1 MLSQFNEE
9 SYLSVKKNVS
19 FFLYPDNSIKVYIK
33 KGSIKKNKTLTL
45 KQEGWEVIK
54 RINGKKNT
62 RSLYDEIKTDYN
74 LEYPSFVN
82 FLKNCIEKEILDFSD
97 YPHSISTKIIGD
109 GKSYFPSRVNIEI
122 TDKCNLKC
130 EYCYVSSS
138 PYNKNVMKYEKVVEL
153 FDILEKNGV
162 NTIQLTGGEPLIHPD
177 IDKILNLATTKFD
190 VIALL
195 SNGVYF
201 PDKVMK
207 IIECNPDKIA
217 VQISIDGSN
226 EDINFKVRQVK
237 NSFNKTIQTL
247 EKLLSIN
254 AILRVVVVITP
265 NNALDVDDCCRMLRE
280 LGIKE
285 IGLSIAEESG
295 AAGMIEYPNKQ
306 IQGLYHYIKSTYG
319 EYFLEVNKKYYDI
332 ISSVKN
338 ITEIGIEET
347 PRNCGAGY
355 RSVAIDPNGNVKPC
369 LLVSDKVKFIGNIFN
384 DNYLHMFN
392 ESDVSKVYRKFNFSS
407 LEETECNDCDY
418 KYYCGS
424 CLSKIF
430 FANVKRKSDKKDL
443 CFYAKYLEMDKVFD
457 FS

>member
-1 MLSQFNEE
+1 MSSQFNEQ
-9 SYLSVKKNVS
+9 SYLNVKRNVS
-19 FFLYPDNSIKVYIK
+19 FFLYPNSSIKVHIK
-33 KGSIKKNKTLTL
+33 KGSIKKNKSLDL
-45 KQEGWEVIK
+45 KKDGWEVIK
-54 RINGKKNT
+54 KINGEKNA
-62 RSLYDEIKTDYN
+62 RSLYDELKTNYN
-74 LEYPSFVN
+74 LEYSSFCK
-82 FLKNCIEKEILDFSD
+82 FLENCIEKEILDFSD
-97 YPHSISTKIIGD
+97 YPQSIPAKIVGD
-109 GKSYFPSRVNIEI
+109 GKSYFPSRANIEI

-138 PYNKNVMKYEKVVEL
+138 PYNNNVMRYEKVAEL
-153 FDILEKNGV
+153 FEILEKNGV

-177 IDKILNLATTKFD
+177 IEKILNLATTKFD

-201 PDKVMK
+201 PDKILN
-207 IIECNPDKIA
+207 IIESNLDKIA

-226 EDINFKVRQVK
+226 EDINFKVRQIK
-237 NSFNKTIQTL
+237 NTYNKSVQAL
-247 EKLLSIN
+247 KKLLSIN
-254 AILRVVVVITP
+254 AILRVVIVVTP
-265 NNALDVDDCCRMLRE
+265 NNALDIDDCCKMLKE

-295 AAGMIEYPNKQ
+295 AAGSIEYPNKE

-355 RSVAIDPNGNVKPC
+355 RSIAIDPNGNVRPC
-369 LLVSDKVKFIGNIFN
+369 LLVSNKVKFLGNIFE
-384 DNYLHMFN
+384 DNYLQMFN
-392 ESDVSKVYRKFNFSS
+392 DSTVSNIYRKFNFSS
-407 LEETECNDCDY
+407 MEESKCESCDY
-418 KYYCGS
+418 RYYCGS
-424 CLSKIF
+424 CMSKIF
-430 FANVKRKSDKKDL
+430 FANLKRKSDKKDL
-443 CFYAKYLEMDKVFD
+443 CFYAKYLEMDKIFD